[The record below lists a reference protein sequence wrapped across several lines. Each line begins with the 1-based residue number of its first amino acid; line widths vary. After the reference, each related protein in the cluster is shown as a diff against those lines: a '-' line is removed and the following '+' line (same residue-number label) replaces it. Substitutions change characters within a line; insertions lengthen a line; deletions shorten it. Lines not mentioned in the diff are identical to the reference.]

1 MNRPQAL
8 IEGDLAFPKPRPFD
22 GLPPPFGSR
31 RRAARVAAQNAAQPE
46 PQPAAQIEAQ
56 QAIQDAVQRKE
67 QPARQGPFPPG
78 VRHVLFYK
86 APPQRSDA
94 HRFDAEM
101 AEAKRYLEMGK
112 ARPRSSRSD
121 YVIGA
126 TIFLGCS
133 IALAWLLATCTT
145 RDAEKAT
152 TLAVTRPVAPAVS
165 RAPVD
170 HPQEPA
176 KVAQLAVEDA
186 QTVAQNAPSVAS
198 AVSTASAPSSVAA
211 VTAPASSA
219 TRYAAAEVAPARSE
233 ASYAAAEVAPTR
245 SEASHAVA
253 GVAPTR
259 SEASHTAAVVALAPS
274 KPSYA
279 VPTVASASQSKN
291 DDTTPKVGRQSERTQ
306 LSQHTMQQPT
316 ARASTREGTTSRPAK
331 ADRKVAVARMT
342 EAHVDERLA
351 LSRTVRPATQP
362 SVSKQPEWT
371 ARPSAENDAIDQAA
385 LLNWAAQQRAHVTTR
400 ATVPVPGDTDWN
412 ARMTQR
418 RITDN
423 PDAFQAGRGQK

>member
-46 PQPAAQIEAQ
+46 PQPAAQTVAQ

-67 QPARQGPFPPG
+67 QPARQSPFPPG

-152 TLAVTRPVAPAVS
+152 TLAVTRQVVPAVS
-165 RAPVD
+165 SAPVD

-219 TRYAAAEVAPARSE
+219 TSYAAAEVAPARSE
-233 ASYAAAEVAPTR
+233 AAAEVAP
-245 SEASHAVA
+245 A
-253 GVAPTR
+253 R

>member
-8 IEGDLAFPKPRPFD
+8 IEGNLAFPKPRPFD

-31 RRAARVAAQNAAQPE
+31 RRAARGAAQNAVQRE
-46 PQPAAQIEAQ
+46 PQPAAQTKTQ

-67 QPARQGPFPPG
+67 QPARRGPFPPG

-112 ARPRSSRSD
+112 VRPRSSRSD
-121 YVIGA
+121 YVAGA
-126 TIFLGCS
+126 TIFLGCG
-133 IALAWLLATCTT
+133 IALAWLLVTCTT

-152 TLAVTRPVAPAVS
+152 ALAVTRPVVSAVS
-165 RAPVD
+165 SASVD
-170 HPQEPA
+170 HPQEPV
-176 KVAQLAVEDA
+176 KLAQLAVDETQTDA
-186 QTVAQNAPSVAS
+186 QSVPLLAS
-198 AVSTASAPSSVAA
+198 AVPTASVSSSVAA
-211 VTAPASSA
+211 VTKPADAA
-219 TRYAAAEVAPARSE
+219 TSYAAAEVAPARSE
-233 ASYAAAEVAPTR
+233 ASQ
-245 SEASHAVA
+245 
-253 GVAPTR
+253 
-259 SEASHTAAVVALAPS
+259 TAAGVALAPS
-274 KPSYA
+274 GPNYA
-279 VPTVASASQSKN
+279 MPTVASASHAKN
-291 DDTTPKVGRQSERTQ
+291 GDTAPKVALRSEHRQ
-306 LSQHTMQQPT
+306 LSQHALEQPA
-316 ARASTREGTTSRPAK
+316 ARVSTREATTSRPTK
-331 ADRKVAVARMT
+331 ADRKKVAVARMT

-351 LSRTVRPATQP
+351 LSRTIRPATRP

-371 ARPSAENDAIDQAA
+371 ARPSAANDAIDQAA
-385 LLNWAAQQRAHVTTR
+385 LLNWAAQQRAHVATR

>member
-31 RRAARVAAQNAAQPE
+31 RRAARAAAQNSTHLE
-46 PQPAAQIEAQ
+46 PQPAAQTEAQ
-56 QAIQDAVQRKE
+56 QAIQDAVRRKE
-67 QPARQGPFPPG
+67 PPGRQGPFPPG
-78 VRHVLFYK
+78 VKHVLFYK

-112 ARPRSSRSD
+112 VRPRSSRSD

-165 RAPVD
+165 SAPVD
-170 HPQEPA
+170 HPQELG
-176 KVAQLAVEDA
+176 KLAQSAVEDT
-186 QTVAQNAPSVAS
+186 QTVARNVPSVAS
-198 AVSTASAPSSVAA
+198 AVPTASAPSSVAA
-211 VTAPASSA
+211 VTAAASSV
-219 TRYAAAEVAPARSE
+219 TSYAAAEVAPARSE
-233 ASYAAAEVAPTR
+233 ASYAAADVAPTR
-245 SEASHAVA
+245 SEANHAVA
-253 GVAPTR
+253 TVAP
-259 SEASHTAAVVALAPS
+259 APS
-274 KPSYA
+274 EPNYA
-279 VPTVASASQSKN
+279 VPTVASARQAKN
-291 DDTTPKVGRQSERTQ
+291 DDTIPKVAPRSERTQ
-306 LSQHTMQQPT
+306 LSQHTVQQPT
-316 ARASTREGTTSRPAK
+316 ARASTREATTGRPAK

-351 LSRTVRPATQP
+351 LSRTVRPATRP

-400 ATVPVPGDTDWN
+400 ATMPVPGDTDWN

-423 PDAFQAGRGQK
+423 PDAFQTGRGQK

>member
-1 MNRPQAL
+1 MNQPQAL

-31 RRAARVAAQNAAQPE
+31 RRAARTAAQNAAQRE
-46 PQPAAQIEAQ
+46 PQPAAQTEAQ

-67 QPARQGPFPPG
+67 QPARRGPFPPG
-78 VRHVLFYK
+78 VKHVLFYK

-112 ARPRSSRSD
+112 IRLRSSRSD

-145 RDAEKAT
+145 REAEKAT
-152 TLAVTRPVAPAVS
+152 ALAVTRPVVPAVS
-165 RAPVD
+165 SAPVD
-170 HPQEPA
+170 HSPEPA
-176 KVAQLAVEDA
+176 KLAQSAVEDT
-186 QTVAQNAPSVAS
+186 QTVVQGVPSVAS
-198 AVSTASAPSSVAA
+198 TAASAPS
-211 VTAPASSA
+211 
-219 TRYAAAEVAPARSE
+219 YAAADVAPAPSE
-233 ASYAAAEVAPTR
+233 ASYAVPMV
-245 SEASHAVA
+245 SPASHA
-253 GVAPTR
+253 
-259 SEASHTAAVVALAPS
+259 
-274 KPSYA
+274 
-279 VPTVASASQSKN
+279 KN
-291 DDTTPKVGRQSERTQ
+291 DDTTPVAAPRSPRTQ
-306 LSQHTMQQPT
+306 LSQHAAQQPT
-316 ARASTREGTTSRPAK
+316 ARASTRETMTSRPAK

-351 LSRTVRPATQP
+351 LSRTVRPATRP
-362 SVSKQPEWT
+362 AVSKQPEWT
-371 ARPSAENDAIDQAA
+371 ARPSADNDAIDQAA

-400 ATVPVPGDTDWN
+400 ATVPISGDADWN